1 MLLHPHPPFN
11 KQSIW
16 VFTLL
21 IVRAGD
27 HWDLNTKVDA
37 NRYWVGEVSKEI
49 IYKTVKHFG
58 PKDVEANRPI
68 GVDVRVVDP
77 GCERYL

>member
-1 MLLHPHPPFN
+1 M
-11 KQSIW
+11 
-16 VFTLL
+16 
-21 IVRAGD
+21 RAGD

-37 NRYWVGEVSKEI
+37 NRYRVGEVSEEI

-68 GVDVRVVDP
+68 GVDVGMVDP
-77 GCERYL
+77 GCEGYLLFNHANQ

>member
-1 MLLHPHPPFN
+1 M
-11 KQSIW
+11 
-16 VFTLL
+16 
-21 IVRAGD
+21 
-27 HWDLNTKVDA
+27 NTKDDA
-37 NRYWVGEVSKEI
+37 NRYRVGEVSEEI

-68 GVDVRVVDP
+68 RVDVGVVDP